1 MPSKLKDYYRGLF
14 IVGLVIVGLVI
25 VGLVLVGLVG
35 SRLTAKA

>member
-1 MPSKLKDYYRGLF
+1 MPSKLKDYYR
-14 IVGLVIVGLVI
+14 GLVIVGLVI